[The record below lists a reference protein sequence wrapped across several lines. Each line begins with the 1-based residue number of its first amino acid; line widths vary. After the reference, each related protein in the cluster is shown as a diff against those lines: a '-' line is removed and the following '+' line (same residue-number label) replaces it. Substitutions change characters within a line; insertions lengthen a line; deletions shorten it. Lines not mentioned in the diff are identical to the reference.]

1 METATATGGDRRSAG
16 ANTGPGGRAGA
27 AAGERDEQEGEL
39 CTRERYDIAVFES
52 CMPDYMG
59 SSGYCVLASSTQMKR
74 PGSSESGSI
83 CNNGLS
89 YRCTYPFLSWA
100 LLFPKDEMCTIQLGK
115 AVRMCKVQW
124 FGGPGALCSTHPL
137 SDFTFSL
144 LPFSPHLKSP
154 LALRVSLIS
163 STSHLV
169 KYHMDHFSI
178 IFIVC
183 CLHLLPKC
191 KHHEGRVLCSVH

>member
-1 METATATGGDRRSAG
+1 MLLEWGAPRVVISLSPFLEFWSSSREEAELYEDGCHGRGCGVGMVETATATGGDRRSAG

-124 FGGPGALCSTHPL
+124 FGGPGYGMLLGRL
-137 SDFTFSL
+137 SHSCFNQRSL
-144 LPFSPHLKSP
+144 
-154 LALRVSLIS
+154 
-163 STSHLV
+163 
-169 KYHMDHFSI
+169 
-178 IFIVC
+178 
-183 CLHLLPKC
+183 
-191 KHHEGRVLCSVH
+191 

>member
-1 METATATGGDRRSAG
+1 
-16 ANTGPGGRAGA
+16 
-27 AAGERDEQEGEL
+27 
-39 CTRERYDIAVFES
+39 
-52 CMPDYMG
+52 MG
-59 SSGYCVLASSTQMKR
+59 SSDYSVLASSTQMQH

-100 LLFPKDEMCTIQLGK
+100 LLFPKDELCIIQLGK
-115 AVRMCKVQW
+115 TVRMCKIQL
-124 FGGPGALCSTHPL
+124 FGGPGALCSAH
-137 SDFTFSL
+137 
-144 LPFSPHLKSP
+144 P
-154 LALRVSLIS
+154 LALPFHVQPASLQPAPEVPPCSTCLFIS